1 MFNYIIR
8 FALRNRTLV
17 VAGAAL
23 LVVYGYLVVRELP
36 VDVFP
41 DLNRPTVTIMT
52 EAGGLSPEEVEVL
65 VTRPLETSL
74 NGAPGV
80 QRIRSTSGVGLSIV
94 YVEFDWSTDI
104 LRARQMTQ
112 ERLQLAAEQ
121 LPTGVTPAMGP
132 VSSIMGEIMLI
143 GLYSTEEGDA
153 RTAPMDIRTAADWG
167 LRPRL
172 LAIPGV
178 AQVIAIGGGVK
189 QYQVLVDPQRLA
201 GAGVTL
207 EEVENAAGLSQGN
220 TTGGFLD
227 RKSQEYLIRNLA
239 RTASIDDL
247 AGTVVALRN
256 GVPITLAQVATIV
269 EAPRIKRGDAGVG
282 LKDEVTG
289 AVSVRPAVILSIQK
303 QPGADTVA
311 LTAKVER
318 ALAETR
324 GTVLPADVEA
334 KVLFRQASFINASV
348 SNVEEALRDGAIL
361 VVIVLFLF
369 LLNFRTTIITLTAIP
384 LSFVVAAIAMKVMGL
399 SVNTMTLGG
408 LAVAIGELVDD
419 AIVDVENVFRRLR
432 ENRHLPP
439 ERRASVATV
448 VYRASSEVRNSIV
461 YATAVVVLVF
471 VPLFAMTGIEG
482 RMFAPLGV
490 AYIVAILASL
500 VVSLTVTP
508 VLAYYLLP
516 SAKVM
521 AHQQDGFLVRFL
533 KRRQTSV
540 LHWTLRH
547 PAWVIGAAVAMV
559 LVAATTVPMMGRSF
573 LPTFNEGTVTVN
585 LLTSPGT
592 SLSESD
598 RIGGL
603 AEALILE
610 VPEAVSTG
618 RRVGRAEL
626 DEHAEGV
633 HYSEI
638 DVDLRAA
645 GRSRQAILADLRR
658 RLDVLPGVVVN
669 IGQPISHRLDHLLS
683 GVRAQ
688 IAVKI
693 FGDDLDALRGKA
705 EDVRAVMATVAGVT
719 DLQVE
724 KQVLVPQLGVRVKR
738 DEARNR
744 GLQPGLL
751 VERLEAA
758 LAGKV
763 VGQVLDGQRTY
774 DIVVRLDEAAR
785 ADRTAIENIL
795 IETPAGRVPLRILAE
810 VVETSGPNQIVR
822 ENAQRRIVVS
832 ANVGD
837 RDLGSVV
844 GDLQREIAAR
854 VDLAGFYVQYGGQF
868 ESQQSATR
876 RIALLSL
883 VSFLLIFLVLHSHFR
898 DVRIVLQIL
907 LNIPLALIGAVAAI
921 WLTDAVLSVA
931 TLVGFITL
939 CGIASRNTIMMISHY
954 IHLVQE
960 EGEQFDERMI
970 IRGSLER
977 LVPVLMTAFTA
988 GLALVPLVLAAGE
1001 PGKEILYPVA
1011 VVILGGLTSATL
1023 LDLVVTPVVFWKFGR
1038 PALAKALARSIADK
1052 KEKEADVDLAATEP
1066 VA

>member
-1 MFNYIIR
+1 MFNAIIR

-65 VTRPLETSL
+65 VTRPLETAL

-121 LPTGVTPAMGP
+121 LPEGVTPAMGP

-143 GLYSTEEGDA
+143 GLYSTGEGETK
-153 RTAPMDIRTAADWG
+153 TAPMDIRTAADWG

-172 LAIPGV
+172 LAIPSV

-189 QYQVLVDPQRLA
+189 QYQVLVDPRKLA
-201 GAGVTL
+201 AAGVTL
-207 EEVENAAGLSQGN
+207 EEVEAAAALSQGN
-220 TTGGFLD
+220 TTGGFID
-227 RKSQEYLIRNLA
+227 RKSQEYLVRNLA

-247 AGTVVALRN
+247 ADTVVALRN

-282 LKDEVTG
+282 VKDAASG
-289 AVSVRPAVILSIQK
+289 LVSVQPAVILSVQK
-303 QPGADTVA
+303 QPGADTVT
-311 LTAKVER
+311 LTAEVER
-318 ALAETR
+318 VLASAH
-324 GTVLPADVEA
+324 GTVFPDDVEA
-334 KVLFRQASFINASV
+334 KVLFRQASFIRASV

-384 LSFVVAAIAMKVMGL
+384 LSFVVAAIAMKLMGL
-399 SVNTMTLGG
+399 SINTMTLGG

-432 ENRHLPP
+432 ENRHLPAEQRVP
-439 ERRASVATV
+439 IATV

-482 RMFAPLGV
+482 RLFAPLGV

-516 SAKVM
+516 GAKVM
-521 AHQQDGFLVRFL
+521 THQQDGFLVRFL
-533 KRRQTSV
+533 KRCQSWV
-540 LHWTLRH
+540 LHRTLRH
-547 PAWVIGAAVAMV
+547 AGWVMGGAAA
-559 LVAATTVPMMGRSF
+559 LVIAAAVTVPFLGRSF

-585 LLTSPGT
+585 LLTTPGT

-598 RIGGL
+598 RIGAL
-603 AEALILE
+603 AESLILE

-633 HYSEI
+633 HYTEI
-638 DVDLRAA
+638 DVDLRRS
-645 GRSRQAILADLRR
+645 GRSRDQILADLRQ

-693 FGDDLDALRGKA
+693 FGDDLDALRAKA
-705 EDVRAVMATVAGVT
+705 EEVRTVMATIDGVT

-724 KQVLVPQLGVRVKR
+724 KQVLVPQLGIRVRR

-774 DIVVRLDEAAR
+774 DVVVRFDDASR
-785 ADRTAIENIL
+785 ADRTAIENVL
-795 IETPAGRVPLRILAE
+795 IDTPAGRVPLRVLAE

-844 GDLQREIAAR
+844 SDIQTEIAAG

-876 RIALLSL
+876 RIALLSI
-883 VSFLLIFLVLHSHFR
+883 VAFLLIFLVLHSHFR

-907 LNIPLALIGAVAAI
+907 VNIPLALIGAVIAI
-921 WLTDAVLSVA
+921 WLTDGILSVA

-988 GLALVPLVLAAGE
+988 GLALIPLVLAAGE
-1001 PGKEILYPVA
+1001 AGKEILYPVA
-1011 VVILGGLTSATL
+1011 VVILGGLASATL

-1038 PALAKALARSIADK
+1038 PALAKALVRSFADK
-1052 KEKEADVDLAATEP
+1052 KEQEADADLEAPHPMA
-1066 VA
+1066 

>member
-1 MFNYIIR
+1 MFDAIIK

-23 LVVYGYLVVRELP
+23 LVVYGYLVVRGLP

-65 VTRPLETSL
+65 VTRPLETAL

-80 QRIRSTSGVGLSIV
+80 QRIRSQSGVGLSIV

-112 ERLQLAAEQ
+112 ERLQLASEQ
-121 LPTGVTPAMGP
+121 LPEGVTPAMGP

-143 GLYSTEEGDA
+143 GLYSRDGA
-153 RTAPMDIRTAADWG
+153 TAPMDIRTSADWG

-189 QYQVLVDPQRLA
+189 QYQVLIDPKKLA
-201 GAGVTL
+201 AAGVSL
-207 EEVENAAGLSQGN
+207 EEVEAAAALSQGN

-227 RKSQEYLIRNLA
+227 RKSQEYLVRNLA
-239 RTASIDDL
+239 RTASIEEL

-282 LKDEVTG
+282 VKDEQTG
-289 AVSVRPAVILSIQK
+289 AVAVRPAVILSVQK

-311 LTAKVER
+311 LTDAVER
-318 ALAETR
+318 VLADAR
-324 GTVLPADVEA
+324 GTVLPGDVEV
-334 KVLFRQASFINASV
+334 KVLFRQANFIQASV

-361 VVIVLFLF
+361 VVVVLFLF
-369 LLNFRTTIITLTAIP
+369 LLNFRTTLITLTAIP
-384 LSFVVAAIAMKVMGL
+384 LSFVVAAIVMKAMGL
-399 SVNTMTLGG
+399 SINTMTLGG
-408 LAVAIGELVDD
+408 LAIAIGELVDD
-419 AIVDVENVFRRLR
+419 AIVDVENVFRRLK
-432 ENRHLPP
+432 ENRHLPEDQRLP
-439 ERRASVATV
+439 VATV

-461 YATAVVVLVF
+461 YATAVVILVF
-471 VPLFAMTGIEG
+471 VPLFAMSGIEG
-482 RMFAPLGV
+482 RLFAPLGV
-490 AYIVAILASL
+490 AYIVAIVASL

-516 SAKVM
+516 NARVM
-521 AHQQDGFLVRFL
+521 AHEKDGFLVRFL
-533 KRRQTSV
+533 KGRQTSV
-540 LHWTLRH
+540 LRWTLRH
-547 PAWVIGAAVAMV
+547 PRWVMTGAAALVIGAVA
-559 LVAATTVPMMGRSF
+559 TVPMLGRSF
-573 LPTFNEGTVTVN
+573 LPSFNEGTVTIN
-585 LLTSPGT
+585 LLTTPGT

-598 RIGGL
+598 RIGAL
-603 AEALILE
+603 AEELILQ

-633 HYSEI
+633 HYTEI
-638 DVDLRAA
+638 DVDLRSSA
-645 GRSRQAILADLRR
+645 RSREQILADLRQ

-693 FGDDLDALRGKA
+693 FGDDLDALRAKA
-705 EDVRAVMATVAGVT
+705 EEVRAVMSTVRGVT

-724 KQVLVPQLGVRVKR
+724 KQVLIPQLGIRVRR
-738 DEARNR
+738 DEARNH
-744 GLQPGLL
+744 GVQPGAL
-751 VERLEAA
+751 VEQLESA

-774 DIVVRLDEAAR
+774 DVVVRFDDASR
-785 ADRTAIENIL
+785 ADRAAIENIL
-795 IETPAGRVPLRILAE
+795 IDTPAGRVPLRVLAE
-810 VVETSGPNQIVR
+810 VVETFGPNQIVR

-844 GDLQREIAAR
+844 GDSQREIAAR
-854 VDLAGFYVQYGGQF
+854 VDLSGFYVQYGGQF
-868 ESQQSATR
+868 ESQEAATR
-876 RIALLSL
+876 RIAILSI
-883 VSFLLIFLVLHSHFR
+883 VSFLLVFLVLHSHFR
-898 DVRIVLQIL
+898 DVRVVLQIL

-921 WLTDAVLSVA
+921 WLTDGVLSVA
-931 TLVGFITL
+931 TLVGFIAL

-954 IHLVQE
+954 IHLVRE
-960 EGEQFDERMI
+960 EGEAFDERMI
-970 IRGSLER
+970 VRGSLER

-1011 VVILGGLTSATL
+1011 VVILGGLASATL
-1023 LDLVVTPVVFWKFGR
+1023 LDLIVTPVVFWTFGR
-1038 PALAKALARSIADK
+1038 PALAKALARPPRDN
-1052 KEKEADVDLAATEP
+1052 KEKHRDIDLEAHEP